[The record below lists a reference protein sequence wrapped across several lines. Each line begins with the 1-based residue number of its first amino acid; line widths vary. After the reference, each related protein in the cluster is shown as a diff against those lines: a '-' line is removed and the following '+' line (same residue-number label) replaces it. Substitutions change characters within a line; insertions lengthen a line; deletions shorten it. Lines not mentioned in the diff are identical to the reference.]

1 MSLEQGK
8 NSVAVGT
15 SHALALP
22 GDSLPP
28 GAEKPGPFFSE
39 SGAPAPGVAAEK
51 PGGFFSGPPAARQP
65 ALTARERGAEPSADA
80 PIDISPAPWS
90 RGGRPTVLTPE
101 VREQI
106 FKLLAV
112 GMSRRQAGAYLDI
125 DPTTIT
131 HAAKREPE
139 FAQNLQRAE
148 QLGSV
153 QPLMTLMAASKRNW
167 RAAAWLLKHRKEAP
181 EKPTP
186 EEEEER
192 HQENLLATRRNS
204 ELSRLRSRLTA
215 EEREEDEARQKAKED
230 RLRDEEYY
238 EMFPR
243 RKKKKASARAASEE
257 GTEP

>member
-15 SHALALP
+15 SHALTLP

-28 GAEKPGPFFSE
+28 GAEKPGVFFSE
-39 SGAPAPGVAAEK
+39 SGAPAPGGGAEK
-51 PGGFFSGPPAARQP
+51 PGGFFSGPPEP
-65 ALTARERGAEPSADA
+65 MENALVELP
-80 PIDISPAPWS
+80 PAPWS

-101 VREQI
+101 MREQI

-181 EKPTP
+181 EAPTP
-186 EEEEER
+186 EEQEER

-204 ELSRLRSRLTA
+204 ELSRLRSRLAA
-215 EEREEDEARQKAKED
+215 EEREEDKAREKAEED
-230 RLRDEEYY
+230 RLRDERYY

-243 RKKKKASARAASEE
+243 RKKKKSKTRVASGE
-257 GTEP
+257 GAEP